1 MFLSLEKL
9 TLGAIAQHLNHE
21 PVLKSEYIAHKARV
35 DSLSRLELEEQNMLF
50 ECDMTLRVDAGSTI
64 NPTAISRYVQNAT
77 FSC

>member
-9 TLGAIAQHLNHE
+9 TLGAIAHHLNHE

-50 ECDMTLRVDAGSTI
+50 LKVT
-64 NPTAISRYVQNAT
+64 
-77 FSC
+77 